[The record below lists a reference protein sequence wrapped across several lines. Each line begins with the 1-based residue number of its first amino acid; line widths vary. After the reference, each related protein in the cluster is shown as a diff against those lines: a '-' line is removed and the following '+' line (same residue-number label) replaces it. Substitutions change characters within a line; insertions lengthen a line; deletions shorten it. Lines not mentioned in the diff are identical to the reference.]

1 MSFQDGSGGYHPP
14 PRDPRD
20 PRDLREAE
28 SQYPP
33 PPGEEDDRA
42 RLYHQRMPSSSSAVT
57 LPSISQYDTQYAP
70 PPPNGYAP
78 DPRYQPSPYG
88 APPPPP
94 PGQYRDDRAYQADYG
109 RGAPQ
114 HMNFSQSAP
123 RQRTAIA
130 CRYCR
135 RRKIRCSGF
144 DQNPE
149 GRCSNCQRFQQEC
162 IFTPV
167 SSAAQAFVP
176 AHAVYPNM
184 RNMGVGPDGRPRP
197 MGSYPQGTQL
207 FGAHGQPLG
216 PLPPQPQPQ
225 SPYNDY
231 PMASPT
237 GSYSS
242 FTDDRGQS
250 ASEPSRKR
258 PLQDPHQTILPPP
271 MPPNPPA
278 YARSESSTRRPAAD
292 DEYRLPPVSPGPN
305 TARAGSNYSPSSEH
319 SSTSLQ
325 PPQQQSGL
333 PSMSRTPPPNSRS
346 SPGDRQDPMALG
358 NIMEKRP
365 EMDIDRNM
373 LGRLDRSKD
382 RKGQ

>member
-1 MSFQDGSGGYHPP
+1 MSYQDGPGGYPPP

-20 PRDLREAE
+20 PRDHREPE

-42 RLYHQRMPSSSSAVT
+42 RAYHLRAPSSSSNVT
-57 LPSISQYDTQYAP
+57 LPSLSQYDNQYAQ

-78 DPRYQPSPYG
+78 DPRYQQSPYG
-88 APPPPP
+88 APPPPAP
-94 PGQYRDDRAYQADYG
+94 YRDDRGYQADYG

-144 DQNPE
+144 DHNPE

-197 MGSYPQGTQL
+197 MGGYPQGTQL

-216 PLPPQPQPQ
+216 PLPPQPPSQGGQ
-225 SPYNDY
+225 SPYSDY
-231 PMASPT
+231 PMQSPT

-242 FTDDRGQS
+242 FTDDRQ
-250 ASEPSRKR
+250 ESRKR
-258 PLQDPHQTILPPP
+258 PQQDPHQPILPPP
-271 MPPNPPA
+271 IPGQSPYP
-278 YARSESSTRRPAAD
+278 RSDSAPRRPAAED
-292 DEYRLPPVSPGPN
+292 DLRLPPVSPGASVTQP
-305 TARAGSNYSPSSEH
+305 GSNYSPSSEH
-319 SSTSLQ
+319 SSTSLH
-325 PPQQQSGL
+325 PPQPQSNL
-333 PSMSRTPPPNSRS
+333 PSMSRTPPPPTSRS
-346 SPGDRQDPMALG
+346 SPGDRQDPMSLG

-365 EMDIDRNM
+365 DTDIDRNM